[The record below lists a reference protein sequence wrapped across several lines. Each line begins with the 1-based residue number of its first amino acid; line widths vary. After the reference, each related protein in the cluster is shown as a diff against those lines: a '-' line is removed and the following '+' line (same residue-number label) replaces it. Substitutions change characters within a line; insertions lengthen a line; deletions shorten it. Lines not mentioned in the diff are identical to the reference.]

1 MITGLNIHCADHPTM
16 EVINHNGTYWIEMT
30 SGKPGPH
37 TPTSKVGLFASHQS
51 QEVLQRAVDGF
62 MAAFAPVVAVIEDEP
77 APEFMEA
84 AE

>member
-16 EVINHNGTYWIEMT
+16 QVVSHNGSYWIELT
-30 SGKPGPH
+30 SGKPGPY
-37 TPTSKVGLFASHQS
+37 TPTSKVGLFASHQG